1 MKLLRHALLNDRTQ
15 RTIDDV
21 AGNEYQVRMFC
32 VNQVNPA
39 GQLLAWVVVAYMQV
53 AQHHYSVV
61 LGQMLLR
68 SQFQW
73 YAYLIIIM
81 DIAIEEN
88 AIDKHEDDSRG
99 DTILVE
105 PGARHKMDKAS
116 EVKHEEQQDEIEH
129 DEDAAGAHLVAGLGY
144 GQGQRVEAA
153 TEVKKQHHE
162 RAYQQDNS
170 QAAPQRM

>member
-1 MKLLRHALLNDRTQ
+1 
-15 RTIDDV
+15 
-21 AGNEYQVRMFC
+21 
-32 VNQVNPA
+32 
-39 GQLLAWVVVAYMQV
+39 MQV
-53 AQHHYSVV
+53 AQHHYPVV

-81 DIAIEEN
+81 DIAIEEE
-88 AIDKHEDDSRG
+88 AIDKHENDSRG
-99 DTILVE
+99 DTILVK
-105 PGARHKMDKAS
+105 PGAGHKMDKAS

-162 RAYQQDNS
+162 RTYQQDNS